1 MRLTRDTN
9 HFVTAKS
16 YAREKPARRVHITW
30 KIGQHSK
37 LTVMLDKLCEFSP
50 CCKGVK
56 ISQSDWIELTVKI
69 TRECEKVAILNVISK
84 FDSNPV
90 IMELF
95 S

>member
-1 MRLTRDTN
+1 
-9 HFVTAKS
+9 
-16 YAREKPARRVHITW
+16 
-30 KIGQHSK
+30 
-37 LTVMLDKLCEFSP
+37 MLDKLCEFSP

-69 TRECEKVAILNVISK
+69 TRECEKVAILNIISK